1 MKHLKKFITESKSTA
16 FSKIDKE
23 YVEMC
28 FINLIDSERFRQIQM
43 YKYDTWMEV
52 SFELPL
58 PEVKNYANSYFE
70 DITPFIN
77 CGAKTHQFFLD
88 VEDCVNKVKI
98 EYPDYIIEYKQFTQ
112 GFVPNVFVVKITL

>member
-70 DITPFIN
+70 DITL
-77 CGAKTHQFFLD
+77 KDLYQMFL
-88 VEDCVNKVKI
+88 
-98 EYPDYIIEYKQFTQ
+98 
-112 GFVPNVFVVKITL
+112 